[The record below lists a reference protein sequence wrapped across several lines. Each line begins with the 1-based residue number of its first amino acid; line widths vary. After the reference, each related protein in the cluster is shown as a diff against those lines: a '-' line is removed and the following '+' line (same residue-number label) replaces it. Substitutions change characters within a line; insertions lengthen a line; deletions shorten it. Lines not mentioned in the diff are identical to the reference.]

1 MPVPFRDIPAPGFVI
16 VSGKRAPQD
25 GEWFVQYRNGLVDED
40 HKRAPGQMNWIHTG
54 HAFDIVAVKRV
65 GE

>member
-40 HKRAPGQMNWIHTG
+40 YKRMPDAMNWIHG
-54 HAFDIVAVKRV
+54 GSDWDIVAVRRAD
-65 GE
+65 